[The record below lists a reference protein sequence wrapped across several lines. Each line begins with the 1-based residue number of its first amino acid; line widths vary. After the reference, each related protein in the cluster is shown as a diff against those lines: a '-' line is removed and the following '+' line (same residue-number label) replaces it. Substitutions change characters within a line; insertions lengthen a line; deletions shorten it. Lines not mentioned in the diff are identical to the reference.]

1 MDKTQLPELNK
12 EAAVFKAQVDALRRW
27 ICTCGG
33 NAEDVVELES
43 HHRTCAY
50 REGMEAAFL
59 ADV

>member
-1 MDKTQLPELNK
+1 MNKTQSPEPNE

-43 HHRTCAY
+43 NHHTCAY
-50 REGMEAAFL
+50 REAMEAAFL
-59 ADV
+59 DVV